1 MTDLAWRWPAEWEP
15 QDAILLA
22 WPHAGTDWAKQ
33 VPAVEA
39 AYIQLVASI
48 ARYQTVVLVVA
59 NAAVAA
65 RARDC
70 LRAVPAGR
78 LRWVSAEYDDTWLRD
93 SGPVVLSAGDRFA
106 LLDFHSTGWGGK
118 YTAERDDALIS
129 ELHRA
134 GLFRNAERLRYPFA
148 LEGGAIDGDGAGTVL
163 STRHCLQRRH
173 PGLDVQQISA
183 KLCSLLHARRLLLL
197 ESGELQGDDTD
208 GHIDTLARFV
218 SPTTIAFQSCDDHAD
233 PQFAA
238 LAAMHQELRGLT
250 TLDGTPYQLLAL
262 PWARPIHAADGR
274 RLAASYANFLIINGA
289 VLVPAYGD
297 PADAQAIQVLRP
309 AFPDRDVI
317 GVDARPFIEQNG
329 SVHCLTMQLPRGVL
343 HASS

>member
-1 MTDLAWRWPAEWEP
+1 MTELAWRWPAEWEP

-22 WPHAGTDWAKQ
+22 WPHAGTDWAPQ
-33 VPAVEA
+33 LPAVERAYVELIA
-39 AYIQLVASI
+39 AITRFEDA
-48 ARYQTVVLVVA
+48 VLVVA
-59 NAAVAA
+59 DATVAA
-65 RARDC
+65 RARHC
-70 LRAVPAGR
+70 LRALPAAR
-78 LRWVSAEYDDTWLRD
+78 LRFVAAEYDDTWLRD
-93 SGPVVLSAGDRFA
+93 SGPVVLPADDRFA

-118 YTAERDDALIS
+118 YAAERDDALIS
-129 ELHRA
+129 ELDRA
-134 GLFRNAERLRYPFA
+134 RLFRHADRVRYPFA

-163 STRHCLQRRH
+163 STRHCLKRRH
-173 PGLDVQQISA
+173 PGLGLDQLSA
-183 KLCSLLHARRLLLL
+183 RLCQLLHARRLLLL
-197 ESGELQGDDTD
+197 ESGELDGDDTD
-208 GHIDTLARFV
+208 AHVDTLARFV
-218 SPTTIAFQSCDDHAD
+218 SPTAIAFQSCDDPGD

-238 LAAMHQELRGLT
+238 LAAMHQELRELQT
-250 TLDGTPYQLLAL
+250 EDGQPYRLLAL

-317 GVDARPFIEQNG
+317 GVDARPYIEQNG